1 MLSKAV
7 VNDLEDALGR
17 WCSAYRDEVRYNRD
31 LMALDARRA
40 ALAAR
45 CEQSRADQRA
55 AQERVNATLAT
66 VTGDEDERAASDIV
80 QRWVGEAEIA
90 SVVEPEEAGE

>member
-7 VNDLEDALGR
+7 VDELEDALSR

-31 LMALDARRA
+31 LLALDARRA
-40 ALAAR
+40 SLAQM
-45 CEQSRADQRA
+45 CEQSRSDQA
-55 AQERVNATLAT
+55 ACSDRVNATLASIT
-66 VTGDEDERAASDIV
+66 DPDDERDASMIV

-90 SVVEPEEAGE
+90 SVVERGDDE

>member
-7 VNDLEDALGR
+7 VDELEDALGR
-17 WCSAYRDEVRYNRD
+17 WCSAYRDEVRYNRE

-40 ALAAR
+40 AVAAR

-55 AQERVNATLAT
+55 SQERVNAALSS
-66 VTGDEDERAASDIV
+66 VSGDDDERAASDIV

-90 SVVEPEEAGE
+90 SVVEPEVGDE

>member
-7 VNDLEDALGR
+7 VNELEDALGR
-17 WCSAYRDEVRYNRD
+17 WCSAYRDEVRYNRE

-40 ALAAR
+40 AVAAR

-55 AQERVNATLAT
+55 SQERVNATLAS
-66 VTGDEDERAASDIV
+66 VSGDEDERAASDIV

-90 SVVEPEEAGE
+90 SVVEQEVGGE